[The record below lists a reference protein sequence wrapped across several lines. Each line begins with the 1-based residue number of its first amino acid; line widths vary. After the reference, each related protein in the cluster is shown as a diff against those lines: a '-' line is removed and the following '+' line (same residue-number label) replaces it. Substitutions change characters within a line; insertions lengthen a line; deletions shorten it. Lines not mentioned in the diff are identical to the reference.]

1 MLLEDELILPGETE
15 LSVTGL
21 AFESGGFDRCSRPE
35 DICFLNARD
44 IRDIGFLES
53 FETEAEE
60 IISLPRT
67 LVFIGVIYYFFR
79 YAKVY
84 GVTGGILLLRVD

>member
-1 MLLEDELILPGETE
+1 MIFPGETE

-21 AFESGGFDRCSRPE
+21 AFDRGGFDRFSRPE
-35 DICFLNARD
+35 DICFLKTREMRD
-44 IRDIGFLES
+44 KGFLES

-67 LVFIGVIYYFFR
+67 LGFIGVIYYFFR

>member
-1 MLLEDELILPGETE
+1 MLLEEELIFPGETE

-21 AFESGGFDRCSRPE
+21 AFDRGGFDLCSRPE
-35 DICFLNARD
+35 EICFLKAREILD
-44 IRDIGFLES
+44 KGFFES

-67 LVFIGVIYYFFR
+67 LGFIGVIYYFFR
-79 YAKVY
+79 CAKVY